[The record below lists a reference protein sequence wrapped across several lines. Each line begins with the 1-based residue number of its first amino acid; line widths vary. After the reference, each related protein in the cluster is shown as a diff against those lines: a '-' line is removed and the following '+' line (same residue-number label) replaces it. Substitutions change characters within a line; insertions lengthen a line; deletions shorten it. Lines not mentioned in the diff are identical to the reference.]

1 MITVKKSNAAF
12 KAFLK
17 KTILKKVIEML
28 KLSDGKC
35 TSYLVYNPKKYDFE
49 ITTKRP
55 PFYLCTVSPIW
66 RKERNVPLHLG
77 SDFLSA
83 DDEALLK
90 VAKRITNKVLK
101 DNAEYFKK
109 VFGGETWQS

>member
-1 MITVKKSNAAF
+1 VTITRTNVAF

-17 KTILKKVIEML
+17 TTILKKVVEML

-35 TSYLVYNPKKYDFE
+35 ASYLIYNPNKYDFE
-49 ITTKRP
+49 ITTKRHS
-55 PFYLCTVSPIW
+55 FYLCAVQPHW
-66 RKERNVPLHLG
+66 RKEFNVPVPTG
-77 SDFLSA
+77 NDFMSA

-90 VAKRITNKVLK
+90 VAKKITNKVMRENK
-101 DNAEYFKK
+101 QYFKK